1 MIERQVGIMH
11 FYCQLD
17 YEHIPYPSPT
27 SPYGNLANNG
37 CGVCCASMVVETL
50 TGQNFPP
57 EESAVLAKSCGAREG
72 FGTDMRIFAP
82 AFAAEK
88 GLTWESTQDPERV
101 LEFLHSGQGV
111 VIANTAGDRED
122 WIGVFS
128 DSRHYIVVAS
138 AQENTVC
145 VWDPL
150 LAPGRYDIPGRAGKV
165 RLEGFHA
172 YADFSVIVNDCGSRP
187 FYLFTKA

>member
-1 MIERQVGIMH
+1 MR

-27 SPYGNLANNG
+27 SPHGNLANNG
-37 CGVCCASMVVETL
+37 CGVCCASMVVEAL
-50 TGQNFPP
+50 TGQDFPP

-88 GLTWESTQDPERV
+88 GLNWESTQDPDRI
-101 LEFLHSGQGV
+101 LEFLRAGQGL
-111 VIANTAGDRED
+111 VIANTAGDREG
-122 WIGVFS
+122 WTGVFS
-128 DSRHYIVVAS
+128 DGRHYIVVAS
-138 AQENTVC
+138 AEGNTVQ

-150 LAPGRYDIPGRAGKV
+150 LAPGRYDIPGRVGKV
-165 RLEGFHA
+165 RLEGFRA
-172 YADFSVIVNDCGSRP
+172 YADFSVVWNDCGSRL
-187 FYLFTKA
+187 FYLFSKA

>member
-1 MIERQVGIMH
+1 MH

-37 CGVCCASMVVETL
+37 CGVCCASMVVEAL
-50 TGQNFPP
+50 TGEEFPP
-57 EESAVLAKSCGAREG
+57 EQSAVLAKGCGAREG

-82 AFAAEK
+82 AFAREK
-88 GLTWESTQDPERV
+88 GLTWESTQDPARV
-101 LEFLHSGQGV
+101 LEFLQSGQGM

-128 DSRHYIVVAS
+128 DSRHYVVVAS
-138 AQENTVC
+138 AEGNTVC

-165 RLEGFHA
+165 QLEGFNA
-172 YADFSVIVNDCGSRP
+172 YADFSVIVGDCGSRP
-187 FYLFTKA
+187 FYLFAKA

>member
-1 MIERQVGIMH
+1 MH
-11 FYCQLD
+11 FYCQLN

-37 CGVCCASMVVETL
+37 CGVCCASMVVEHL
-50 TGQNFPP
+50 TGEVFPP

-82 AFAAEK
+82 AFSKEK
-88 GLTWESTQDPERV
+88 GLNWESTLDPDRV
-101 LEFLHSGQGV
+101 LEFLQSGQGV
-111 VIANTAGDRED
+111 VIGNTSGDRED

-128 DSRHYIVVAS
+128 DSRHYIVLVS
-138 AQENTVC
+138 AEGNTVR

-150 LAPGRYDIPGRAGKV
+150 LAPGRYDTPGRAGKV
-165 RLEGFHA
+165 RLEGFDA
-172 YADFSVIVNDCGSRP
+172 YADFSVILGDCGLRP
-187 FYLFTKA
+187 FYLFRKA